1 MVTAYLASNCW
12 ISTRSSIRDCV
23 MSVDLTALHY
33 KIDIPCNADVRQ
45 WIAGHGDDVRE
56 VALGDTAQVRL
67 VDQVGGD
74 DGSRAEHGGGRHAPI
89 DESDEFI
96 GVLAVRDR
104 RSVGAD
110 GDLDPGLVSGL
121 DRRPRL
127 GEHLGGLVLQ
137 LLR

>member
-33 KIDIPCNADVRQ
+33 KIDIPCN
-45 WIAGHGDDVRE
+45 GDDVRE

-121 DRRPRL
+121 ERRPRL
-127 GEHLGGLVLQ
+127 GEHL
-137 LLR
+137 